1 MNGLTYLGK
10 RLLLFI
16 PTLIGVVSL
25 VFLILHA
32 TPGSP
37 ATRVLGEHA
46 TAESIAEFEHRM
58 GLDRPLIEQYV
69 DFIWSY
75 ARGDFGKSYRTGEP
89 VLEQILSE
97 LPYTFHLAIAGMF
110 IAVLFGVTIGIISAV
125 KPNSI
130 FDHLGRVFALLGVSM
145 PVFWSGMILII
156 LFALNLR
163 WFPIIGVGD
172 KNDPLDILYHLV
184 LPATTIGLFS
194 TGVIMRMT
202 RSSMLEVLEQDYIR
216 TAFSKGISDV
226 RVYLKHALRNA
237 AIPIVTIIGL
247 SFGGLLGGAVLTETV
262 FARNGIGKYLVDAIT
277 WKDYPAAQGC
287 IFTISLMFLV
297 LNLLTDLIYGFLDP
311 RIRRE

>member
-1 MNGLTYLGK
+1 LTYLGK

-46 TAESIAEFEHRM
+46 TAESIAEFERRM

-69 DFIWSY
+69 DFVWSY

-89 VLEQILSE
+89 VLEQVLSE

-311 RIRRE
+311 RIIRE

>member
-1 MNGLTYLGK
+1 VTYLIK

-37 ATRVLGEHA
+37 ATRVLGEYA

-75 ARGDFGKSYRTGEP
+75 ARGDFGKSYRTAEP

-97 LPYTFHLAIAGMF
+97 LPYTFHLAVAGMF

-125 KPNSI
+125 KPNSL
-130 FDHLGRVFALLGVSM
+130 FDHMGRVFALLGVSM
-145 PVFWSGMILII
+145 PVFWSGMILMI
-156 LFALNLR
+156 LFSLNLR
-163 WFPIIGVGD
+163 WFPIIGVGEKD
-172 KNDPLDILYHLV
+172 SPLDILYHLV
-184 LPATTIGLFS
+184 LPAVTIGLFS
-194 TGVIMRMT
+194 TGMIMRMT

-297 LNLLTDLIYGFLDP
+297 INLLTDLIYGFLDP
-311 RIRRE
+311 RIRHE

>member
-1 MNGLTYLGK
+1 LAYLIK

-46 TAESIAEFEHRM
+46 TAESIADFERRW
-58 GLDRPLIEQYV
+58 GLHRPLIEQYV
-69 DFIWSY
+69 DFVISY
-75 ARGDFGKSYRTGEP
+75 GRGDFGKSYRTGEP
-89 VLEQILSE
+89 VLEQILRE
-97 LPYTFHLAIAGMF
+97 LPYTFHLAVAGML
-110 IAVLFGVTIGIISAV
+110 IAVVLGVTAGILSAV
-125 KPNSI
+125 KPNSL
-130 FDHLGRVFALLGVSM
+130 FDNIGRVFALLGVSM

-156 LFALNLR
+156 IFSLNLR
-163 WFPIIGVGD
+163 WFPIIGAGD
-172 KNDPLDILYHLV
+172 MKAPMEILRHLV

-202 RSSMLEVLEQDYIR
+202 RSSMLEVLDQDYIR
-216 TAFSKGISDV
+216 TAFSKGISDS
-226 RVYLKHALRNA
+226 RVYIKHALRNA
-237 AIPIVTIIGL
+237 SIPILTIIGL

-262 FARNGIGKYLVDAIT
+262 FARHGIGSFLIDAIT

-297 LNLLTDLIYGFLDP
+297 INLITDLLYGLLDP
-311 RIRRE
+311 RIRHE

>member
-1 MNGLTYLGK
+1 LAYLIK

-37 ATRVLGEHA
+37 ATRVLGEYA
-46 TAESIAEFEHRM
+46 TAESIADFERKM
-58 GLDRPLIEQYV
+58 GLDRPLAKQYV
-69 DFIWSY
+69 DFVLSY
-75 ARGDFGKSYRTGEP
+75 AQGNFGKSYRTGEP
-89 VLEQILSE
+89 VLKQILGE
-97 LPYTFHLAIAGMF
+97 LPYTFHLAFAGML
-110 IAVLFGVTIGIISAV
+110 IAVVLGVSAGILSAV

-130 FDHLGRVFALLGVSM
+130 FDNLGRVFALVGVSM
-145 PVFWSGMILII
+145 PVFWSGMILMII
-156 LFALNLR
+156 FSLDLR
-163 WFPIIGVGD
+163 WFPIIGAGD
-172 KNDPLDILYHLV
+172 KSSPLDLLVHLV

-202 RSSMLEVLEQDYIR
+202 RSSMLEVLDQDYIR
-216 TAFSKGISDV
+216 TAFSKGISSS

-237 AIPIVTIIGL
+237 SIPILTIIGL

-262 FARNGIGKYLVDAIT
+262 FARHGIGSFLVDSII

-287 IFTISLMFLV
+287 IFTISLMFLII
-297 LNLLTDLIYGFLDP
+297 NLITDLLYGLLDP
-311 RIRRE
+311 RIRHE